1 MANDRYCYL
10 VVEESLPEGT
20 IAEHRK
26 SRRAKTKRPAPTKRQ
41 RRSTDQPAIQTS
53 ARPGD
58 RPN

>member
-26 SRRAKTKRPAPTKRQ
+26 SRQPRAKRPVATKRQ
-41 RRSTDQPAIQTS
+41 RPSTDQPVIQTS
-53 ARPGD
+53 ARP
-58 RPN
+58 RPPV

>member
-26 SRRAKTKRPAPTKRQ
+26 SRRLKAKSPVATKRQ
-41 RRSTDQPAIQTS
+41 RLSTDQPVIQTS
-53 ARPGD
+53 ARP
-58 RPN
+58 RPSA